1 MKKIVFLFIMIT
13 VAVSMDVFAA
23 GSEDNGS
30 ENIRPD
36 IREIVNKVDRLY
48 RSSSSDTLV
57 TMTIITPNW
66 KRELKMRMWT
76 KDLSKTFIHILL
88 PKKDRDIATLRIDKS
103 MWNFFPKIDKVIKVP
118 PSMMMSSW
126 MGSDFTNDD
135 PQSLQFFFHTW
146 ASVFATIGLY

>member
-1 MKKIVFLFIMIT
+1 
-13 VAVSMDVFAA
+13 MDVFAA
-23 GSEDNGS
+23 GPENNRS
-30 ENIRPD
+30 ENNRSDDKRPENIGQG

-48 RSSSSDTLV
+48 RSSSSDTQV